1 MFRLW
6 EMSMT
11 RILIT
16 GSTGYLG
23 SRAIAQLAARGEAE
37 LFGIDL
43 NSPRDVNHYSVFR
56 QGSVTDADAMGR
68 LFDTA
73 RPDVAVHLAF
83 VVNPLHDRAREEMV
97 DREGTRTFLDECAKH
112 EVKRVI
118 VVTSVAAYGAHPDND
133 VPLTEKSPIRGTEGY
148 AYSWMK
154 AEVDRM
160 VQDYAQLHSRSE
172 VVTLRPC
179 LIVGPNT
186 NNAFFDIMKYP
197 VVPQP
202 YEAGE
207 TRDVPFQFIHEDE
220 MAACLVEAITKPGI
234 KGVYNIAAE
243 GTVDFSELVRLS
255 GKKSLPVPLWLLK
268 PVAKL
273 LWLFRISKVPAGQL
287 DFVRF
292 PWIMDAT
299 RMKAELYI
307 PPTPSSMAFE
317 MMVK

>member
-1 MFRLW
+1 
-6 EMSMT
+6 MT
-11 RILIT
+11 KILIT

-23 SRAIAQLAARGEAE
+23 SRAIAQLAARGDAQ

-43 NSPRDVNHYSVFR
+43 NKPRDASHYSVFR
-56 QGSVTDADAMGR
+56 QGSVTDAAAMGQ

-83 VVNPLHDRAREEMV
+83 VVNPLHDREREEMI
-97 DREGTRTFLDECAKH
+97 DREGTRIFLDECAKH
-112 EVKRVI
+112 NVKRVI
-118 VVTSVAAYGAHPDND
+118 VVTSVAAYGAHSDND
-133 VPLTEKSPIRGTEGY
+133 VPLTEKSRIRGTEGY

-160 VQDYAQLHSRSE
+160 VQDFAQLHSSAE

-186 NNAFFDIMKYP
+186 NNAFFDILKYP
-197 VVPQP
+197 LVPQP
-202 YEAGE
+202 YEEGKR
-207 TRDVPFQFIHEDE
+207 RDVPFQFIHEDE
-220 MAACLVEAITKPGI
+220 MAACLVEAVTRPEI
-234 KGVYNIAAE
+234 KGAYNIAGD
-243 GTVDFSELVRLS
+243 GTVNFSDLVRLA
-255 GKKSLPVPLWLLK
+255 GKKSVPVPLWLLK

-273 LWLFRISKVPAGQL
+273 LWLLRISKAPAGQL

-299 RMKAELYI
+299 RMKAELYT

>member
-1 MFRLW
+1 MK
-6 EMSMT
+6 

-23 SRAIAQLAARGEAE
+23 SRAIAQLAARGDAE

-43 NSPRDVNHYSVFR
+43 NSPRDAHSYSVFR
-56 QGSVTDADAMGR
+56 QGSVTDAEAMER

-73 RPDVAVHLAF
+73 RPNVAVHLAF
-83 VVNPLHDRAREEMV
+83 VVNPLHDRAREEMT
-97 DREGTRTFLDECAKH
+97 DREGTRIFLDECLKH
-112 EVKRVI
+112 NVKRVI

-133 VPLTEKSPIRGTEGY
+133 VPLTEKSPMRGTEGY

-160 VQDYAQLHSRSE
+160 VQDFAKLHAACE
-172 VVTLRPC
+172 VVILRPC

-186 NNAFFDIMKYP
+186 NNAFFDILKYP

-202 YEAGE
+202 CENGAR
-207 TRDVPFQFIHEDE
+207 RDVPFQFIHEDE

-234 KGVYNIAAE
+234 KGAYNIAGE
-243 GTVDFSELVRLS
+243 GTVNFSELVRLA
-255 GKKSLPVPLWLLK
+255 GKRAIPVPLWLLR
-268 PVAKL
+268 PIAHF
-273 LWLFRISKVPAGQL
+273 LWLLRISKVPAAQL
-287 DFVRF
+287 DFLRF

-299 RMKAELYI
+299 RMKAELYT
-307 PPTPSSMAFE
+307 PPTPSAMAFE
-317 MMVK
+317 MMARPVRT